1 MFNGYRVSVWK
12 DEQVLE
18 MDGDDGSTTMS
29 MYLMP
34 QGTGD
39 LKAVN
44 LVNFVMYFFTTI
56 TKNFPVLKQ
65 KSEGVS
71 ARPVRNKQKC
81 L

>member
-1 MFNGYRVSVWK
+1 MFHGYRVSVWK
-12 DEQVLE
+12 DEASE
-18 MDGDDGSTTMS
+18 MDGGDGSTTMS
-29 MYLMP
+29 TNLMP

-71 ARPVRNKQKC
+71 ARPLRNKQKC